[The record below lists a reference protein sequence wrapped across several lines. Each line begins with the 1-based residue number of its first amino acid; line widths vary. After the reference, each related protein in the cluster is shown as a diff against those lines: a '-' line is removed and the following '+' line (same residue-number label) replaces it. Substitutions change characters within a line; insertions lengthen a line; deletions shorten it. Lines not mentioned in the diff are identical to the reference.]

1 MKFSDFGKRFSV
13 EIGIGELMDDL
24 GDALVSDPAP
34 LMLGGGNPAHVPEV
48 QALFRS
54 RMEAILSR
62 AGEFERVIGNYDTPQ
77 GAKSFV
83 GAIAD
88 LLHDE
93 FGWKIGP
100 ENIALTNGSQ
110 NAFFSL
116 FNLFA
121 GKFEGG
127 HSKQILLPLAPEYI
141 GYSEVGLEP
150 NFFQANRP
158 EIELLDDRLFKYRV
172 DFDRLKMDDNI
183 GAICFSRPTN
193 PTGNVVTDD
202 EVSRLREIANL
213 QGIPLIIDNAY
224 GTPFPNIIYSKAK
237 PVWDENIVLC
247 LSLSKFGLPS
257 LRTGIVIAREEI
269 IQVISRMTS
278 VLSLAPG
285 SLGPALALDLVQSGE
300 ITRVSNYMVK
310 PFYEEKANRAVAQLR
325 REMGDHIPMRIHKPE
340 GALFLWLWFEGL
352 PISSQELYQRLKKK
366 GVLVVSGHYFFPG
379 MEEDNWDH
387 KNQCIR
393 VTYTQDDEV
402 VERGLSL
409 IASEIR
415 KIYSES
421 CVCCDKN
428 LQKFRA

>member
-1 MKFSDFGKRFSV
+1 MKFSDFGKRFAG

-54 RMEAILSR
+54 RMEDILSS

-77 GAKSFV
+77 GAKTFV
-83 GAIAD
+83 GALAD
-88 LLHDE
+88 LFGAE

-121 GKFEGG
+121 GKFDGG
-127 HSKQILLPLAPEYI
+127 QLKQVLLPLAPEYI

-150 NFFQANRP
+150 DFFRANRP

-172 DFDRLKMDDNI
+172 DFDRLKMDNSI
-183 GAICFSRPTN
+183 GAVCFSRPTN
-193 PTGNVVTDD
+193 PTGNVVTDE
-202 EVSRLREIANL
+202 EVSRLRQLANS
-213 QGIPLIIDNAY
+213 QGVPLIIDNAY
-224 GTPFPNIIYSKAK
+224 GTPFPNIIFSEAH

-247 LSLSKFGLPS
+247 LSLSKFGLPT
-257 LRTGIVIAREEI
+257 LRTGIVIAKEETI
-269 IQVISRMTS
+269 RVVSRMTS

-285 SLGPALALDLVQSGE
+285 SLGPALALDLVKSGE
-300 ITRVSNYMVK
+300 ITRVSNDVVK
-310 PFYEEKANRAVAQLR
+310 PFYKQKSARAVAQLR
-325 REMGDHIPMRIHKPE
+325 REINDEIPMRIHKPE

-352 PISSQELYQRLKKK
+352 PISSLELYQRLKKK

-379 MEEDNWDH
+379 MEQDDWAH
-387 KNQCIR
+387 KEQCIR
-393 VTYTQDDEV
+393 VTYAQDDEV
-402 VERGLSL
+402 VEKGISL
-409 IASEIR
+409 IAEEIR
-415 KIYSES
+415 GIFSSAKGS
-421 CVCCDKN
+421 
-428 LQKFRA
+428 

>member
-1 MKFSDFGKRFSV
+1 MKFSDFGKRFAG

-24 GDALVSDPAP
+24 GDALVSNPAP
-34 LMLGGGNPAHVPEV
+34 FMLGGGNPAHITEV

-54 RMEAILSR
+54 RMKDILSS
-62 AGEFERVIGNYDTPQ
+62 AGEFERIIGNYDTPQ
-77 GAKSFV
+77 GAKAFI
-83 GAIAD
+83 GALAE
-88 LLHDE
+88 LFRAE
-93 FGWKIGP
+93 FGWNIGP

-110 NAFFSL
+110 NAFCSL
-116 FNLFA
+116 FNIFA

-150 NFFQANRP
+150 DFFQANRP

-202 EVSRLREIANL
+202 EVSRLREIANS

-224 GTPFPNIIYSKAK
+224 GTPFPNIIYTEAK
-237 PVWDENIVLC
+237 PVWDENIILC

-257 LRTGIVIAREEI
+257 LRTGIVIARKEVTQI
-269 IQVISRMTS
+269 VSRMTS
-278 VLSLAPG
+278 VFSLAPG
-285 SLGPALALDLVQSGE
+285 SLGPALALDLVKSGE
-300 ITRVSNYMVK
+300 ITRVSNEVVQ

-379 MEEDNWDH
+379 MDEDNWGH

-393 VTYTQDDEV
+393 VTYAQDEV
-402 VERGLSL
+402 VVKQGISL
-409 IASEIR
+409 IAE
-415 KIYSES
+415 EM
-421 CVCCDKN
+421 KN
-428 LQKFRA
+428 LF

>member
-1 MKFSDFGKRFSV
+1 MKFSDFGKRFAG

-54 RMEAILSR
+54 RMEDILSN

-77 GAKSFV
+77 GAKAFV
-83 GAIAD
+83 GALAD
-88 LLHDE
+88 LFRAE

-121 GKFEGG
+121 GKFDGG
-127 HSKQILLPLAPEYI
+127 QLKQVLLPLAPEYI
-141 GYSEVGLEP
+141 GYSEVGLELD
-150 NFFQANRP
+150 FFRANRP

-172 DFDRLKMDDNI
+172 DFDRLKMDNSI
-183 GAICFSRPTN
+183 GAVCFSRPTN
-193 PTGNVVTDD
+193 PTGNVVTDE
-202 EVSRLREIANL
+202 EVSRLRQLANS
-213 QGIPLIIDNAY
+213 QGVPLIIDNAY
-224 GTPFPNIIYSKAK
+224 GTPFPNIIFSEAH

-247 LSLSKFGLPS
+247 LSLSKFGLPT
-257 LRTGIVIAREEI
+257 LRTGIVIAKEETI
-269 IQVISRMTS
+269 RVVSRMTS

-285 SLGPALALDLVQSGE
+285 SLGPALALDLVKSGE
-300 ITRVSNYMVK
+300 ITRVSNDVVK
-310 PFYEEKANRAVAQLR
+310 PFYKQKSARAVAQLR
-325 REMGDHIPMRIHKPE
+325 REINDEIPMRIHKPE

-352 PISSQELYQRLKKK
+352 PISSLELYQRLKKK

-379 MEEDNWDH
+379 MEQDDWAH
-387 KNQCIR
+387 KEQCIR
-393 VTYTQDDEV
+393 VTYAQDDEV
-402 VERGLSL
+402 VEKGISL
-409 IASEIR
+409 IAEEIR
-415 KIYSES
+415 GIFSSAKGS
-421 CVCCDKN
+421 
-428 LQKFRA
+428 

>member
-1 MKFSDFGKRFSV
+1 MKFSDFGKKFAG

-54 RMEAILSR
+54 RMEDILSS

-77 GAKSFV
+77 GAKTFV
-83 GAIAD
+83 GALAD
-88 LLHDE
+88 LFRAE

-121 GKFEGG
+121 GKFDGG
-127 HSKQILLPLAPEYI
+127 QLKQVLLPLAPEYI

-150 NFFQANRP
+150 DFFRANRP

-172 DFDRLKMDDNI
+172 DFDRLKMDNSI
-183 GAICFSRPTN
+183 GAVCFSRPTN
-193 PTGNVVTDD
+193 PTGNVVTDE
-202 EVSRLREIANL
+202 EVSRLRQLANS
-213 QGIPLIIDNAY
+213 QGVPLIIDNAY
-224 GTPFPNIIYSKAK
+224 GTPFPNIIFSEAH

-247 LSLSKFGLPS
+247 LSLSKFGLPT
-257 LRTGIVIAREEI
+257 LRTGIVIAKEETI
-269 IQVISRMTS
+269 RVVSRMTS

-285 SLGPALALDLVQSGE
+285 SLGPALALDLVKSGE
-300 ITRVSNYMVK
+300 ITRVSNDVVK
-310 PFYEEKANRAVAQLR
+310 PFYKQKSARAVAQLR
-325 REMGDHIPMRIHKPE
+325 REINDEIPMRIHKPE

-352 PISSQELYQRLKKK
+352 PISSLELYQRLKKK

-379 MEEDNWDH
+379 MEQDDWAH
-387 KNQCIR
+387 KEQCIR
-393 VTYTQDDEV
+393 VTYAQDDEV
-402 VERGLSL
+402 VEKGISL
-409 IASEIR
+409 IAEEIR
-415 KIYSES
+415 GIFSSAKGS
-421 CVCCDKN
+421 
-428 LQKFRA
+428 

>member
-1 MKFSDFGKRFSV
+1 MKFSDFGKRFAG

-54 RMEAILSR
+54 RMEDILSN

-77 GAKSFV
+77 GAKGFV
-83 GAIAD
+83 GALAD
-88 LLHDE
+88 LFRAE

-121 GKFEGG
+121 GKFDGG
-127 HSKQILLPLAPEYI
+127 QLKQVLLPLAPEYI

-150 NFFQANRP
+150 DFFRANRP

-172 DFDRLKMDDNI
+172 DFDRLKMDNSI
-183 GAICFSRPTN
+183 GAVCFSRPTN
-193 PTGNVVTDD
+193 PTGNVVTDE
-202 EVSRLREIANL
+202 EVSRLCQLANS
-213 QGIPLIIDNAY
+213 QGVPLIIDNAY
-224 GTPFPNIIYSKAK
+224 GTPFPNIIFSEAH

-247 LSLSKFGLPS
+247 LSLSKFGLPT
-257 LRTGIVIAREEI
+257 LRTGIVIAKDEPIR
-269 IQVISRMTS
+269 VVSRMPS

-285 SLGPALALDLVQSGE
+285 SLGPALAMDLVKSGE
-300 ITRVSNYMVK
+300 ITRVSNDVVK
-310 PFYEEKANRAVAQLR
+310 PFYKQKSARAVAQLR
-325 REMGDHIPMRIHKPE
+325 REINDEIPMRIHKPE

-352 PISSQELYQRLKKK
+352 PISSLELYQRLKKK

-379 MEEDNWDH
+379 MEQDDWAH
-387 KNQCIR
+387 KEQCIR
-393 VTYTQDDEV
+393 VTYAQDDEV
-402 VERGLSL
+402 VEKGISL
-409 IASEIR
+409 IAEEIR
-415 KIYSES
+415 GI
-421 CVCCDKN
+421 
-428 LQKFRA
+428 F

>member
-1 MKFSDFGKRFSV
+1 MDFSDFGKRFAGQ
-13 EIGIGELMDDL
+13 IGIGELMDDL

-54 RMEAILSR
+54 RMKDILSS

-77 GAKSFV
+77 GAKAFV
-83 GAIAD
+83 RALAD
-88 LLHDE
+88 LFRDE
-93 FGWKIGP
+93 FGWDIGP
-100 ENIALTNGSQ
+100 ANIALTNGSQ

-121 GKFEGG
+121 GKFDGG

-172 DFDRLKMDDNI
+172 DFDRLKMDESI

-202 EVSRLREIANL
+202 EVSRLRELANL

-224 GTPFPNIIYSKAK
+224 GTPFPNIIYTDAQ

-257 LRTGIVIAREEI
+257 LRTGVVIAREE
-269 IQVISRMTS
+269 VIRIVSRMTS
-278 VLSLAPG
+278 VFSLAPG
-285 SLGPALALDLVQSGE
+285 SLGPALALDLVNSGE
-300 ITRVSNYMVK
+300 ITRVSNEVVK
-310 PFYEEKANRAVAQLR
+310 PFYEEKAKRAVAQLR
-325 REMGDHIPMRIHKPE
+325 QEIGDHIPMRIHKPE

-366 GVLVVSGHYFFPG
+366 GVLVVSGDYFFPG
-379 MEEDNWDH
+379 MEEDNWVH
-387 KNQCIR
+387 KNECIR
-393 VTYTQDDEV
+393 VTYAQDDV
-402 VERGLSL
+402 VVTRGIQLLSE
-409 IASEIR
+409 EIKEAFSR
-415 KIYSES
+415 
-421 CVCCDKN
+421 
-428 LQKFRA
+428 

>member
-1 MKFSDFGKRFSV
+1 MKFSDFGKRFAG

-24 GDALVSDPAP
+24 GDALISDPAP
-34 LMLGGGNPAHVPEV
+34 LMLGGGNPAHIAEV

-54 RMEAILSR
+54 RMKDILSS

-77 GAKSFV
+77 GAKAFV
-83 GAIAD
+83 GALAD
-88 LLHDE
+88 LFRDE
-93 FGWKIGP
+93 FGWSIGP

-127 HSKQILLPLAPEYI
+127 HLKQILLPLAPEYI

-158 EIELLDDRLFKYRV
+158 EIELLDERLFKYRV

-224 GTPFPNIIYSKAK
+224 GTPFPNIIYTEAQ

-278 VLSLAPG
+278 VFSLAPG
-285 SLGPALALDLVQSGE
+285 SLGPALALDLVKSGE
-300 ITRVSNYMVK
+300 ITRVSNETVK

-393 VTYTQDDEV
+393 VTYAQDEAV
-402 VERGLSL
+402 VKQGISL
-409 IASEIR
+409 IAEEIR
-415 KIYSES
+415 K
-421 CVCCDKN
+421 V
-428 LQKFRA
+428 FA

>member
-1 MKFSDFGKRFSV
+1 MDFSDFGKRFAG

-24 GDALVSDPAP
+24 GEALVADPAP

-48 QALFRS
+48 QAVFKK
-54 RMEAILSR
+54 RMENILSKH
-62 AGEFERVIGNYDTPQ
+62 GEFERVIGNYDTPQ
-77 GAKSFV
+77 GAKAFV
-83 GAIAD
+83 CALAD
-88 LLHDE
+88 LFRDE
-93 FGWKIGP
+93 FGWSIGP

-121 GKFEGG
+121 GRFEGG

-141 GYSEVGLEP
+141 GYAEVGLEP
-150 NFFQANRP
+150 DFFRSVRP
-158 EIELLDDRLFKYRV
+158 DIEILDDQLFKYRV
-172 DFDRLKMDDNI
+172 DFDQLKVDDGV
-183 GAICFSRPTN
+183 GAVCFSRPTN
-193 PTGNVVTDD
+193 PTGNVVTDQ
-202 EVSRLREIANL
+202 EVSRLREIANA

-224 GTPFPNIIYSKAK
+224 GTPFPNIIYTEAQ

-247 LSLSKFGLPS
+247 LSLPKFGLPS

-269 IQVISRMTS
+269 IQVVSRMTS
-278 VLSLAPG
+278 VFSLAPG
-285 SLGPALALDLVQSGE
+285 SLGPALALDLVKSGE
-300 ITRVSNYMVK
+300 ITRVSNEVVK

-352 PISSQELYQRLKKK
+352 PISSQELYQRLKKR

-379 MEEDNWDH
+379 MEEDNWIH

-393 VTYTQDDEV
+393 VTYAQDNAVVEEGIKLLADEV
-402 VERGLSL
+402 KDHFS
-409 IASEIR
+409 
-415 KIYSES
+415 
-421 CVCCDKN
+421 
-428 LQKFRA
+428 QKQS